1 MNQTQNNRYFRS
13 PVSPSQISAPS
24 MDRYSSSL
32 TPSTVRRKKSSS
44 MAFDQALKKNTSKM
58 KSRLCP
64 MFNFMI
70 PLIIVCA
77 FTVVALILYGV
88 IATIIKEAVATGIII
103 I

>member
-44 MAFDQALKKNTSKM
+44 MAFD
-58 KSRLCP
+58 
-64 MFNFMI
+64 
-70 PLIIVCA
+70 
-77 FTVVALILYGV
+77 
-88 IATIIKEAVATGIII
+88 
-103 I
+103 